1 MKKILVTGFD
11 PFNGGKIN
19 PSFEAVKLLPPTIG
33 EYEIVKLEVKT
44 IFKFSAD
51 QVLDAIKTLKPSY
64 VLMVGEAGDRDKIS
78 IERIGINLDDA
89 RIKDNGGAQP
99 LKQVIDKGGADGI
112 FSTIP
117 IYDIYEAIKAIPLAV
132 EISNSAGTFVCNHLL
147 YSVLNFLTTSA
158 SFKII
163 KAGFIHVPLLPEDA
177 KKYNLKGMSKE
188 EVAQALLVAIKT
200 MLK

>member
-11 PFNGGKIN
+11 PFDGANIN
-19 PSFEAVKLLPPTIG
+19 PSFEAVKLLPDTIG
-33 EYEIVKLEVKT
+33 DYQIIKLEVKT
-44 IFKFSAD
+44 IFKYSAE
-51 QVLDAIKTLKPSY
+51 QVIDAIKTLKPSF
-64 VLMVGEAGDRDKIS
+64 VLMTGEAGERDKIS

-99 LKQVIDKGGADGI
+99 VNSSIDKNGADGI

-117 IYDIYEAIKAIPLAV
+117 VDEIYKNLKEANIPV

-147 YSVLNFLTTSA
+147 YSTLNFLTTSA

-163 KAGFIHVPLLPEDA
+163 KAGFIHVPLLPDEA
-177 KKYNLKGMSKE
+177 KKYNLKGMDKE
-188 EVAQALLVAIKT
+188 KIAQALLIAIKT
-200 MLK
+200 MIK